1 MSHAADED
9 FNLVL
14 KKGGF
19 VSLIGHSGCGKSSV
33 LAMTAGLNEIS
44 PGAITLD
51 GTLLRAPIPNARW
64 CSSLR
69 TCSPG

>member
-1 MSHAADED
+1 
-9 FNLVL
+9 
-14 KKGGF
+14 

-69 TCSPG
+69 TCSPD